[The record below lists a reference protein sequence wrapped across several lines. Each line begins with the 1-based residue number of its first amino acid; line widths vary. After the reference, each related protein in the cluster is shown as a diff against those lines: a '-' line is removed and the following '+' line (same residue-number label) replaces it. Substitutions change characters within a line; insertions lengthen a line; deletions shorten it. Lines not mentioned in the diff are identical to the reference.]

1 MENDISEELLQ
12 QIRNCTNLVHRLIH
26 SDHFLNPE
34 AVRNTMGRAQGLV
47 LHVLAECD
55 GMTQTEI
62 TEKLDIRPSSLGE
75 LVAKLEKGGY
85 VERRQNE
92 NDKRVINVFL
102 TEEGREV
109 EKEFVNPRQKAAESW
124 CAGLSKQEKSQ
135 LSELLGKLIL
145 SMENALTKTE
155 GKLSDREIPFRIGFP
170 EIDPRHHGP
179 HCHIDSTGEQYRDP
193 MGERRND
200 FRF

>member
-1 MENDISEELLQ
+1 MDSSISEELLQ
-12 QIRNCTNLVHRLIH
+12 QIRNCTNLAHRLIH

-34 AVRNTMGRAQGLV
+34 AVRNTIGRAQGLV

-75 LVAKLEKGGY
+75 LVVKLEKGGY

-92 NDKRVINVFL
+92 NDKRVMNVFL
-102 TEEGREV
+102 TEKGREI
-109 EKEFVNPRQKAAESW
+109 EKEFVNPRQKAAELW
-124 CAGLSKQEKSQ
+124 CAGLSEQEKSQ

-145 SMENALTKTE
+145 SMEDALTKTE
-155 GKLSDREIPFRIGFP
+155 EKSSEREMPFGAGFP
-170 EIDPRHHGP
+170 EMDPKHHGT
-179 HCHIDSTGEQYRDP
+179 HCQIDSTGGQRREP
-193 MGERRND
+193 MGMFRND

>member
-1 MENDISEELLQ
+1 MENNISEELLQ

-26 SDHFLNPE
+26 SDHFLNPV
-34 AVRNTMGRAQGLV
+34 AVRNTIGRAQGLV

-92 NDKRVINVFL
+92 TDKRVINVFL
-102 TEEGREV
+102 TEKGREI
-109 EKEFVNPRQKAAESW
+109 EKEFVNPRQQAAESW
-124 CAGLSKQEKSQ
+124 CAGLSEQEKSQ
-135 LSELLGKLIL
+135 LSDLLGKLIL
-145 SMENALTKTE
+145 SMEEALSKTE
-155 GKLSDREIPFRIGFP
+155 DKLSKRETPFDAGYP
-170 EIDPRHHGP
+170 EMDPRYHGP
-179 HCHIDSTGEQYRDP
+179 NCHIDTTGRQCRGP
-193 MGERRND
+193 MGDWRYD

>member
-1 MENDISEELLQ
+1 MDSNISEELLQ
-12 QIRNCTNLVHRLIH
+12 QIRNCTNLAHRLIH
-26 SDHFLNPE
+26 SYHFMNPE
-34 AVRNTMGRAQGLV
+34 TVRNTIGRAQGLV

-85 VERRQNE
+85 VERLQNE

-102 TEEGREV
+102 TEKGRQI
-109 EKEFVNPRQKAAESW
+109 EKEFVSPRQKAVELW
-124 CAGLSKQEKSQ
+124 CAGLSEQEKSK

-145 SMENALTKTE
+145 SMEDALPKTE
-155 GKLSDREIPFRIGFP
+155 EKFSEREMPFGAGFS
-170 EIDPRHHGP
+170 EMDPRHHGS
-179 HCHIDSTGEQYRDP
+179 HCHIDSTDGQCIDT
-193 MGERRND
+193 MGEWRNG
-200 FRF
+200 FHF